1 MNNKK
6 LWLVDCL
13 DGNRGEI
20 GKGPFRVGGSAAV
33 DLRVNGLIGE
43 SQRDLFEVSA
53 IKGGYQILPIDGVDY
68 FYFDGQD
75 SVVAVVQDHVDHT
88 LVVKGH
94 PFVLRWDGEAGG
106 REWYSGINSVNWY
119 VYEKGSHEWQG
130 PVGRGE
136 VPVMTTTEPGKFI
149 VMCHG
154 MQSMGFYA
162 HQVMDTLAWAGS
174 DDTIVMGKKYI
185 EDDEGLVEPE
195 LEESEIDTEYGEFT
209 CPVCWFRFD
218 RGDVMNIAVHADLR
232 GDPILGEEH
241 MLRYYATRFN
251 DRHQALDAM
260 GLSSPEC
267 ACPHCRRRLPPGF
280 LDQPHHIFSI
290 VGAPS
295 SGKSYYLSVLVK
307 LMQSTLF
314 KNFSATFRDAAPD
327 DNAVLNDMR
336 NHLFSAS
343 KPEDAYLAKTE
354 LEGALYETLPRQGRL
369 VKLPKPFVFLISS
382 RKAPDDGFS
391 IVFYDNAGE
400 HFEPGS
406 NTADSPGAQHI
417 SVASGIFFLF
427 DPLYN
432 PDFKARI
439 KSKEDPQLRQQRNDQ
454 QDVILSESEVRIK
467 QILGLTT
474 TERVATPMAVIVGKS
489 DAWIDLLGPEPLLPL
504 FGKREGETIV
514 LTSNI
519 DKNSDR
525 IRDLLLD
532 VCPAII
538 ANAEEISSNVR
549 FFASSPLGHPP
560 VEFVDSSGATRIG
573 PDPKKLDPQ
582 RVEDATLWVLT
593 QISPSIFP
601 CDQPI

>member
-1 MNNKK
+1 
-6 LWLVDCL
+6 
-13 DGNRGEI
+13 
-20 GKGPFRVGGSAAV
+20 
-33 DLRVNGLIGE
+33 
-43 SQRDLFEVSA
+43 
-53 IKGGYQILPIDGVDY
+53 
-68 FYFDGQD
+68 
-75 SVVAVVQDHVDHT
+75 
-88 LVVKGH
+88 
-94 PFVLRWDGEAGG
+94 
-106 REWYSGINSVNWY
+106 
-119 VYEKGSHEWQG
+119 
-130 PVGRGE
+130 
-136 VPVMTTTEPGKFI
+136 
-149 VMCHG
+149 
-154 MQSMGFYA
+154 
-162 HQVMDTLAWAGS
+162 
-174 DDTIVMGKKYI
+174 
-185 EDDEGLVEPE
+185 
-195 LEESEIDTEYGEFT
+195 
-209 CPVCWFRFD
+209 
-218 RGDVMNIAVHADLR
+218 MNIAVHADLR